1 MIKYLETLER
11 SVGVASGATLYP
23 PCVENCRLWTLAIDI
38 GRNETAD
45 SEAHSLALVGAAG
58 LTRHDTILR
67 GVGEAVERRSLF
79 PSAHRESPYSGF
91 RLSDWKQTVVVPE
104 VEVDYPLDISANATV
119 DPSPSGAASG
129 PSLEAAIRSGLLELV
144 ERDAVMVAWNRQA
157 RLERV
162 DLAEHRGSSSMD
174 RLLTSAEEQDA
185 DVVIARMATPI
196 PGYSAFVGCVIGPA
210 PASAVGA
217 AISYSSLE
225 GSCRA
230 LREALQVLCVLRGV
244 HAAYGQVPPPHVV
257 DDLTRAKYWTSE
269 EANQSLREWVDAFVP
284 PASNHTDGR
293 PLTFAELANELER
306 SAGPAFAVDLTPRLP
321 IGAQRLGWYS
331 AKVVCGGLQALRMTE
346 ANPKN
351 LNAERMKAAQEQH
364 PPGFFRRCADNLWMA
379 PQPLI

>member
-1 MIKYLETLER
+1 MIGYLETLDP
-11 SVGVASGATLYP
+11 SIGVARDATLYP

-38 GRNETAD
+38 GRNGPSDGEV
-45 SEAHSLALVGAAG
+45 HSLGLVGAAG

-79 PSAHRESPYSGF
+79 PSAYRKSPYSGF

-104 VEVDYPLDISANATV
+104 AEVDYPLYVSANVTV

-129 PSLEAAIRSGLLELV
+129 PSLETAIRSGLLELV

-162 DLAEHRGSSSMD
+162 DLAEHRGSNSLG
-174 RLLTSAEEQDA
+174 RLLTSAEEQNA
-185 DVVIARMATPI
+185 EVVIARMATPI
-196 PGYSAFVGCVIGPA
+196 PGYNAFVGCVIGLA
-210 PASAVGA
+210 PVSAVGA

-225 GSCRA
+225 GSSRA

-244 HAAYGQVPPPHVV
+244 HAAYGEVPPSLVV
-257 DDLTRAKYWTSE
+257 DDLTRARYWTSK
-269 EANQSLREWVDAFVP
+269 EANLSLREWVDAFVP
-284 PASNHTDGR
+284 PASNHADGR
-293 PLTFAELANELER
+293 SLTFAELADELER

-321 IGAQRLGWYS
+321 IGAQRLGWHS
-331 AKVVCGGLQALRMTE
+331 AKVVCAGLQALRMTE

-351 LNAERMKAAQEQH
+351 FNTERMKAAQEQH